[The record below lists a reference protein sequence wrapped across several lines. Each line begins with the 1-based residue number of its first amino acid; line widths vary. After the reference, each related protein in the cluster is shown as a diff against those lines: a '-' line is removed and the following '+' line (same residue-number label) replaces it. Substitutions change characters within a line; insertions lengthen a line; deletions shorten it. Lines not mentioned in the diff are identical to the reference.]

1 MIIKMLKTVTLL
13 LLVFFSSLA
22 LANEATQKKLE
33 PVSLQLKWLHQFQF
47 AGYYAAI
54 EQGFYADEG
63 LDVTIKSLNADR
75 DIVKEVV
82 AGKSQYAIG
91 DTGILMN
98 YADGAPIK
106 ALAAIFQHNALVF
119 ISKQSSGIVSP
130 YEMAGKRIMFD
141 AESNDIAPL
150 RATLAEA
157 RLSSED
163 YITVKRQFN
172 NQALIDDDVDVMS
185 AYITD
190 QPFDLEQQG
199 IQFNIINPQNYG
211 FDFYGDVLYTSQ
223 AEIDNHPGRVDR
235 FRRAS
240 LKGWRYAL
248 DHPEEL
254 IQLIKHQYGSSSSI
268 EHLRYEARETRK
280 LILPEVIPLGSIE
293 VSRLRRLAD
302 VYAKTQGIESPS
314 VIDVENFIFDKA
326 SPLLL
331 STQEQAW
338 LDQHPVIRLG
348 IDRDFAPYEWVNQE
362 GEYLGLAADYM
373 RLLESRL
380 GVRFEIIDDK
390 PWHDIQAM
398 AKHGELD
405 LLSCLNSSPERSQY
419 LFFTAPYVNNP
430 MVIINSSRNGYIGT
444 LQNLKGKTVAI
455 EKDYITHEN
464 LAADHP
470 EINLLVV
477 GSTFEA
483 LNKVNIGEADAYVGD
498 AAYANY
504 AIKQADMLNLQFAGQ
519 TNQTNSYRIGI
530 NKSHPEL
537 HAIINRALNSITAEE
552 RQTIENNWLGLN
564 VTSGIQ
570 IETVVKVSVGIALL
584 FLLFSHWVYRLRQT
598 THALQLSQAKLQS
611 ILDASPIPHAFN
623 VNQQKITYVNQA
635 FIDTFGYTL
644 QDIPTL
650 DIWRPKAYPDPEY
663 RSWVVKVWH
672 QRFSLTK
679 TNAQKFEPIELNI
692 QCKNGDIR
700 HVLASES
707 AITETSDDTHVVIFY
722 DITDRKLAE
731 EQLRLSGR
739 VFNETHEGIIITDTQ
754 IQIVDVNP
762 AFCDISGYSREEVI
776 GKNPQ
781 FLNSG
786 KDEATFF
793 ENILKQVKTRGHWQG
808 EVWNCKKNGEQYAT
822 LLNISALSDEQGK
835 IVHYLAL
842 FSDITQSKNQQQ
854 TLEMMA
860 HYDVLTQLPN
870 RTLFADRFKLAIAH
884 SKRNDSLL
892 AVVFLDLDNFKPVN
906 DNYGHE
912 VGDQLLVEIAHRIKK
927 NIREEDT
934 ASRMG
939 GDEFVLLLND
949 IQSKQHGEELVSRI
963 HKAISEPYQV
973 GDTTISISASSGI
986 TLFPLDNSDADTL
999 LRHADQSMYQAKLA
1013 GRNRHHMFDA
1023 LYDQQVSLQQNQ
1035 LQSIKT
1041 GFEAQQFTLFYQ
1053 PKINMRTGHVHG
1065 AEALIR
1071 WLHPERGIVPPLSF
1085 LPSLEGTDLE
1095 IKVGNWVIDQT
1106 LQQLQ
1111 NWQQQGINLEIS
1123 VNISSHHLQWDGF
1136 YTQLE
1141 SALASYPQLLPECL
1155 QLEIL
1160 ESSVLSD
1167 ITLISGTLK
1176 ACRDNLGVRI
1186 SLDDFGTGYSSL
1198 VHLRH
1203 LPVNVVKIDQTFVRD
1218 LIDDPDDYTI
1228 VDGVIGLTQSFH
1240 KEVIAEGVETTTH
1253 GLMLMLLGCDHAQG
1267 YGIARPMPADEFQA
1281 WLNDYQVNQDW
1292 LDLAKQALSPRQ
1304 KLLALFAIEST
1315 QWLSRLLTILESSP
1329 EDIHQWPAI
1338 SHDKS
1343 LYALWLGQALK
1354 QQLFM
1359 DAWIDQLNE
1368 AFKQLHE
1375 IGSRAKELFL
1385 LGEIEQAQ
1393 STIPELQQAYS
1404 VIDELLNHAD

>member
-1 MIIKMLKTVTLL
+1 MINVLKTLSLL
-13 LLVFFSSLA
+13 LLTFFSA
-22 LANEATQKKLE
+22 LANAGESPYKELE
-33 PVSLQLKWLHQFQF
+33 PVSLQLKWVHQYQF
-47 AGYYAAI
+47 AGYYAAL
-54 EQGFYADEG
+54 EQGFYEDEG
-63 LDVTIKSLNADR
+63 LDVTIKPLDSDR
-75 DIVKEVV
+75 DIVEEVV
-82 AGKSQYAIG
+82 AGQSDYAIG
-91 DTGILMN
+91 DTGILMD

-119 ISKQSSGIVSP
+119 ISKQSSGVLSP
-130 YEMAGKRIMFD
+130 YEMVGKRIMFE
-141 AESNDIAPL
+141 AESTDNVPL
-150 RATLAEA
+150 RALLTEA
-157 RLSSED
+157 RLTPED
-163 YITVKRQFN
+163 YVSVKRQFN
-172 NQALIDDDVDVMS
+172 SQALIDDDVEVIS

-190 QPFDLEQQG
+190 QPFELEQKG

-211 FDFYGDVLYTSQ
+211 FDFYGDILYTSQ
-223 AEIDNHPGRVDR
+223 AEIDNHPGRAER

-248 DHPEEL
+248 ENPEDIIE
-254 IQLIKHQYGSSSSI
+254 LIKHKYGSRLSI
-268 EHLRYEARETRK
+268 EHLRYEAKKTRK
-280 LILPEVIPLGSIE
+280 LILPEVTPIGTIE
-293 VSRLRRLAD
+293 VPRLRRLAE
-302 VYAKTQGIESPS
+302 VYAKVLGMEPQTKES
-314 VIDVENFIFDKA
+314 IENFIFNNTN
-326 SPLLL
+326 PLLF

-338 LDQHPVIRLG
+338 LDKHPVIRLG
-348 IDRDFAPYEWVNQE
+348 IDRDFAPYEWVNE
-362 GEYLGLAADYM
+362 DGEYRGLAADYM

-390 PWHDIQAM
+390 PWHEIQAM
-398 AKHGELD
+398 AQRGELD

-419 LFFTAPYVNNP
+419 LHFTAPYVSSP
-430 MVIINSSRNGYIGT
+430 IVIINSSRNGYIGS
-444 LQNLKGKTVAI
+444 LQNLAGKTVAI
-455 EKDYITHEN
+455 EEGYITHEN
-464 LAADHP
+464 LKNHYP
-470 EINLLVV
+470 EIKLLVV
-477 GSTFEA
+477 GSTFDA

-498 AAYANY
+498 ATYANY
-504 AIKQADMLNLQFAGQ
+504 AIKQADMINLQFAGQ
-519 TNQTNSYRIGI
+519 TNQTNSYRVGI
-530 NKSHPEL
+530 NRSHPEL
-537 HAIINRALNSITAEE
+537 HAIINRALNSITTEE
-552 RQTIENNWLGLN
+552 RRTIENNWLGLN

-570 IETVVKVSVGIALL
+570 IETVIKVSIGIALL

-611 ILDASPIPHAFN
+611 ILDASPIPHA
-623 VNQQKITYVNQA
+623 VNLNQHKITYVNQA
-635 FIDTFGYTL
+635 FIDTFGYNL
-644 QDIPTL
+644 HEIPTVNT
-650 DIWRPKAYPDPEY
+650 WRPKAYPDPKY
-663 RSWVVKVWH
+663 RAWVANTWQ
-672 QRFSLTK
+672 QRFSHTK
-679 TNAQKFEPIELNI
+679 TTAEKVAPIELNV

-707 AITETSDDTHVVIFY
+707 AITQPGDETHVVIFY

-762 AFCDISGYSREEVI
+762 AFCEISGYSREEVI
-776 GKNPQ
+776 GKSPQ
-781 FLNSG
+781 FLNSE
-786 KDEATFF
+786 KYEAKFYK
-793 ENILKQVKTRGHWQG
+793 NILNHVKTKGHWQG
-808 EVWNCKKNGEQYAT
+808 EVWNCKKNGDEYAT
-822 LLNISALSDEQGK
+822 LLSISALLDEREE
-835 IVHYLAL
+835 IVNYLAL

-912 VGDQLLVEIAHRIKK
+912 IGDQLLVEIARRIKN

-939 GDEFVLLLND
+939 GDEFVLLLNE
-949 IQSKQHGEELVSRI
+949 IQSKQHGEELVSRL

-973 GDTTISISASSGI
+973 EDTTISISASSGI

-1013 GRNRHHMFDA
+1013 GRNRHYMFDA

-1035 LQSIKT
+1035 LQSIKAA
-1041 GFEAQQFTLFYQ
+1041 FEEQQFTLFYQ

-1065 AEALIR
+1065 AEALLR

-1085 LPSLEGTDLE
+1085 LPALEGTDLE
-1095 IKVGNWVIDQT
+1095 IKVGNWVIEQT
-1106 LQQLQ
+1106 LQQLTQ
-1111 NWQQQGINLEIS
+1111 WQKQGINLEIS

-1136 YTQLE
+1136 YNQLE
-1141 SALASYPQLLPECL
+1141 TTLASYSQVSPDCL

-1176 ACRDNLGVRI
+1176 ACRDKLGVRI

-1218 LIDDPDDYTI
+1218 LVDDPDDYTI

-1240 KEVIAEGVETTTH
+1240 REVIAEGVETTTH
-1253 GLMLMLLGCDHAQG
+1253 GLMLMLLGCDHGQG
-1267 YGIARPMPADEFQA
+1267 YGIARPMPVDGFEA
-1281 WLNDYQVNQDW
+1281 WLSEYQVNKDW
-1292 LDLAKQALSPRQ
+1292 LNLTKQPLSPRQ
-1304 KLLALFAIEST
+1304 KLLTLLAIESS
-1315 QWLSRLLTILESSP
+1315 QWLSRLLAILESSP
-1329 EDIHQWPAI
+1329 DDIHQWPALV
-1338 SHDKS
+1338 HEKS
-1343 LYALWLGQALK
+1343 LCTLWLGQALK

-1359 DAWIDQLNE
+1359 EAWVEQLDD
-1368 AFKQLHE
+1368 AFKQLHDL
-1375 IGSRAKELFL
+1375 GSKTKELFL
-1385 LGEIEQAQ
+1385 LGETEQAQ
-1393 STIPELQQAYS
+1393 LIIPELQQAYTE
-1404 VIDELLNHAD
+1404 VDELLKHTD

>member
-1 MIIKMLKTVTLL
+1 MKMFKTVSLL
-13 LLVFFSSLA
+13 LFVFFSSLA
-22 LANEATQKKLE
+22 IANESTQKKLE

-47 AGYYAAI
+47 AGYYAAL
-54 EQGFYADEG
+54 EKGFYADEG
-63 LDVTIKSLNADR
+63 LDVTIKGLNADR

-91 DTGILMN
+91 DTSILMN

-119 ISKQSSGIVSP
+119 ISKKSSGIVSP

-141 AESNDIAPL
+141 VESNESAPL
-150 RATLAEA
+150 RAMLAEA
-157 RLSSED
+157 RLSPED
-163 YITVKRQFN
+163 YITIKREFN
-172 NQALIDDDVDVMS
+172 SQALLDDDVDVIS

-190 QPFDLEQQG
+190 QPFDLEQKG

-223 AEIDNHPGRVDR
+223 VEINDHPGRADR

-248 DHPEEL
+248 NHPEEI
-254 IQLIKHQYGSSSSI
+254 IQLIKYQYGSSSSI
-268 EHLRYEARETRK
+268 EHLRHEARETRK
-280 LILPEVIPLGSIE
+280 LILPGVIPLGSIE
-293 VSRLRRLAD
+293 LSKLRRLAD
-302 VYAKTQGIESPS
+302 VYTNMQGEGEPNE
-314 VIDVENFIFDKA
+314 VDVENFIYDKS
-326 SPLLL
+326 SPLLF
-331 STQEQAW
+331 SMQEQAW

-348 IDRDFAPYEWVNQE
+348 IDRDFAPYEWINQD
-362 GEYLGLAADYM
+362 GEYIGLAADYM

-380 GVRFEIIDDK
+380 GVRFDIIDDK

-398 AKHGELD
+398 AKRGELD
-405 LLSCLNSSPERSQY
+405 VLSCLNSSPERTQY
-419 LFFTAPYVNNP
+419 LYFTAPYVSNP
-430 MVIINSSRNGYIGT
+430 IVIINSSRNGYIGT
-444 LQNLKGKTVAI
+444 LQNLAGKTVAI
-455 EKDYITHEN
+455 EKGYITHEN
-464 LAADHP
+464 LATHHP

-477 GSTFEA
+477 DSTFDA

-504 AIKQADMLNLQFAGQ
+504 AIEQADMLNLQFAGQ
-519 TNQTNSYRIGI
+519 TNQTNSYRVGI

-552 RQTIENNWLGLN
+552 RRTIENNWLGLK

-570 IETVVKVSVGIALL
+570 IETVIKVSVGIALL
-584 FLLFSHWVYRLRQT
+584 FLLFSHWIYRLRQT

-611 ILDASPIPHAFN
+611 ILDASPIPHALN
-623 VNQQKITYVNQA
+623 VNQQNITYVNQA

-644 QDIPTL
+644 QDIPTV

-663 RSWVVKVWH
+663 RSWVAKIWQ

-679 TNAQKFEPIELNI
+679 TSTQKFEPIELNV

-700 HVLASES
+700 HVLASET
-707 AITETSDDTHVVIFY
+707 AITEPSDDTHVVIFY

-754 IQIVDVNP
+754 IQIIDVNP
-762 AFCDISGYSREEVI
+762 AFCEISGYSREEVI

-786 KDEATFF
+786 KYEPTFY
-793 ENILKQVKTRGHWQG
+793 ENILNQVKQQGHWQG
-808 EVWNCKKNGEQYAT
+808 EVWNCKKNGDQYAS
-822 LLNISALSDEQGK
+822 LMSISALLDEQGNT
-835 IVHYLAL
+835 VHYLAL
-842 FSDITQSKNQQQ
+842 FTDITQSKNQQQ
-854 TLEMMA
+854 SLEMMA

-912 VGDQLLVEIAHRIKK
+912 IGDQLLVEIAHRIKA

-939 GDEFVLLLND
+939 GDEFVLLLSE

-973 GDTTISISASSGI
+973 DDITISISASSGI

-1013 GRNRHHMFDA
+1013 GRNRHYMFDA
-1023 LYDQQVSLQQNQ
+1023 LYDQQVSLKQNQ
-1035 LQSIKT
+1035 IQSIKK
-1041 GFEAQQFTLFYQ
+1041 GFDEQQFVLFYQ

-1106 LQQLQ
+1106 LQQIEK
-1111 NWQQQGINLEIS
+1111 WHQQGINLEIS

-1136 YTQLE
+1136 YNQLE
-1141 SALASYPQLLPECL
+1141 SALASHSQVSPECL

-1176 ACRDNLGVRI
+1176 ACRDKLGVRI

-1218 LIDDPDDYTI
+1218 LVDDPDDYTI

-1240 KEVIAEGVETTTH
+1240 REVIAEGVETTTH

-1267 YGIARPMPADEFQA
+1267 YGIARPMPVKEFQI
-1281 WLNDYQVNQDW
+1281 WLDDYQANQDW
-1292 LDLAKQALSPRQ
+1292 LDLAKQVLSPRQ
-1304 KLLALFAIEST
+1304 KLLALLAIEST
-1315 QWLSRLLTILESSP
+1315 QWLSRLLIILESSP
-1329 EDIHQWPAI
+1329 EDIHQWPAVN
-1338 SHDKS
+1338 HDKS
-1343 LYALWLGQALK
+1343 LCTLWLGQAFK

-1359 DAWIDQLNE
+1359 TAWIEQLNE
-1368 AFKQLHE
+1368 AFKQFHE
-1375 IGSRAKELFL
+1375 IGSNAKELFL

-1393 STIPELQQAYS
+1393 AAIPELRLVYT
-1404 VIDELLNHAD
+1404 VIDELLSHAD